1 MRREVSPD
9 GILTATVPS
18 HLIVPPDLEF
28 TAKELIGSSLR
39 GDDMQINTLSQKGL
53 TVLVSPDLTDTN
65 DWFLVDAMNF
75 RAYQFLAKGPSPV
88 TYVDPDSDNYRIKDS
103 LISTQGYDGWRGS
116 FGASVA

>member
-1 MRREVSPD
+1 MRREVTPD
-9 GILTATVPS
+9 GVLTATVPT

-28 TAKELIGSSLR
+28 TAKELVQSALSGT
-39 GDDMQINTLSQKGL
+39 DNQINVLSQKGL

-65 DWFLVDAMNF
+65 DYFLVDAMNF
-75 RAYQFLAKGPSPV
+75 RCFQFLAKGPSPV

-103 LISTQGYDGWRGS
+103 LISTQGYDSWRGA